1 MTSLM
6 VVIVAI
12 VPIVLI
18 ASISTYMYKW
28 ELSHQEAEGL
38 AEDYIF
44 TCRRALYMETHTG
57 EFNKNE
63 VSKDQMIRTAKLLS
77 TCDSN
82 MLYYK
87 GRCEIDFSNIFC
99 TNSSLD
105 GYLILRGIENAERPT
120 EFTKI

>member
-1 MTSLM
+1 M

-12 VPIVLI
+12 VPMVLM
-18 ASISTYMYKW
+18 ASISMYMYKW
-28 ELSHQEAEGL
+28 ELLHQEAEGL
-38 AEDYIF
+38 AAEYIF
-44 TCRRALYMETHTG
+44 TCRRTLHLEIHTG
-57 EFNKNE
+57 DIKEDE
-63 VSKDQMIRTAKLLS
+63 VSKDQMTRTAKLLS
-77 TCDSN
+77 ICDNN

-87 GRCEIDFSNIFC
+87 GRCEIDSSKIFC

>member
-1 MTSLM
+1 M

-12 VPIVLI
+12 VPMVLM

-28 ELSHQEAEGL
+28 ELLHQEAEGL
-38 AEDYIF
+38 AEEYIF
-44 TCRRALYMETHTG
+44 TCRRTLYLETHTDDIN
-57 EFNKNE
+57 ENE
-63 VSKDQMIRTAKLLS
+63 VSKDQMARTAKLLS
-77 TCDSN
+77 ICDNN

-87 GRCEIDFSNIFC
+87 GRCEIDLSKIFC

>member
-1 MTSLM
+1 MTSLT

-12 VPIVLI
+12 VPIVLVV
-18 ASISTYMYKW
+18 SISTYMYKW

-44 TCRRALYMETHTG
+44 TCRRSLYLETHTG
-57 EFNKNE
+57 DLYKNE
-63 VSKDQMIRTAKLLS
+63 ASKDQLIRNAKLLS

-87 GRCEIDFSNIFC
+87 GRCEIDFSKIFC

>member
-1 MTSLM
+1 MTSLA

-12 VPIVLI
+12 VPMVLM

-28 ELSHQEAEGL
+28 GLLHQEAEGL
-38 AEDYIF
+38 AEEYIF
-44 TCRRALYMETHTG
+44 TCRRALYLETHTG
-57 EFNKNE
+57 DFIENK
-63 VSKDQMIRTAKLLS
+63 VSKDQITRTAKLLS
-77 TCDSN
+77 ICDNN

-87 GRCEIDFSNIFC
+87 GRCEIDFSKIFC

>member
-1 MTSLM
+1 MTSLT

-12 VPIVLI
+12 VPIVLVV
-18 ASISTYMYKW
+18 SISTYMYKW

-44 TCRRALYMETHTG
+44 TCRRSLYLETHTG
-57 EFNKNE
+57 DLYKNE
-63 VSKDQMIRTAKLLS
+63 VSKDQLIRNAKLLS

-87 GRCEIDFSNIFC
+87 GRCEIDFSKIFC

>member
-1 MTSLM
+1 MTSLT

-12 VPIVLI
+12 IPMVLV

-28 ELSHQEAEGL
+28 ELLHQEAEGL
-38 AEDYIF
+38 AEEYIF
-44 TCRRALYMETHTG
+44 TCRRTLYLETQTRD
-57 EFNKNE
+57 FNENE
-63 VSKDQMIRTAKLLS
+63 VSKDQMTRTEKLLS
-77 TCDSN
+77 ICDNN

-87 GRCEIDFSNIFC
+87 GRCEIDFSKRFC

-120 EFTKI
+120 QFTKI

>member
-1 MTSLM
+1 M

-12 VPIVLI
+12 VPMVLM
-18 ASISTYMYKW
+18 ASLSMYMYKW
-28 ELSHQEAEGL
+28 ELLHQEAEGL
-38 AEDYIF
+38 AEEYIF
-44 TCRRALYMETHTG
+44 TCRRTLHLETHTADIN
-57 EFNKNE
+57 EDE
-63 VSKDQMIRTAKLLS
+63 VSKDQMTRTAKLLS
-77 TCDSN
+77 ICDNN

-87 GRCEIDFSNIFC
+87 GRCEIDFSKIFC

>member
-1 MTSLM
+1 MTSLT

-12 VPIVLI
+12 VPIVLM
-18 ASISTYMYKW
+18 ASVSTYMYKW

-38 AEDYIF
+38 AEDSIF
-44 TCRRALYMETHTG
+44 TCRRALYLETHTG
-57 EFNKNE
+57 DLNKNE

-77 TCDSN
+77 TCDNN

-87 GRCEIDFSNIFC
+87 GRCEIDFSKSFC
-99 TNSSLD
+99 TTSSLD

-120 EFTKI
+120 GFTKI

>member
-1 MTSLM
+1 MTSLT

-12 VPIVLI
+12 VPIVLM
-18 ASISTYMYKW
+18 ASVSTYMYKW

-44 TCRRALYMETHTG
+44 TCRRALYLETHTG
-57 EFNKNE
+57 DFNKNE
-63 VSKDQMIRTAKLLS
+63 VSKDQMIRTAKVLS
-77 TCDSN
+77 NCDNN

-87 GRCEIDFSNIFC
+87 GRCEIDFSKIFC
-99 TNSSLD
+99 ANSSLD
-105 GYLILRGIENAERPT
+105 GYLILRGIENTERPT

>member
-1 MTSLM
+1 MTSLT

-12 VPIVLI
+12 VPIVLVV
-18 ASISTYMYKW
+18 SISTYMYKW

-44 TCRRALYMETHTG
+44 TCRRSLYLETHTG
-57 EFNKNE
+57 DLYKNE
-63 VSKDQMIRTAKLLS
+63 VSKDQLIRNAKLLS

-87 GRCEIDFSNIFC
+87 GRCEIDFSKIFC

-120 EFTKI
+120 AFTKI

>member
-1 MTSLM
+1 MTSLT

-12 VPIVLI
+12 VPMVLM

-28 ELSHQEAEGL
+28 ELLHQEAEGL

-44 TCRRALYMETHTG
+44 TCRRALYLETHTG
-57 EFNKNE
+57 DFNKNE
-63 VSKDQMIRTAKLLS
+63 VSKDQMAKTARLLS
-77 TCDSN
+77 ICDNN

-87 GRCEIDFSNIFC
+87 GRCEIDSSKIFC

-105 GYLILRGIENAERPT
+105 GYLILRGIEKAERAT
-120 EFTKI
+120 EITKI

>member
-1 MTSLM
+1 
-6 VVIVAI
+6 
-12 VPIVLI
+12 
-18 ASISTYMYKW
+18 MYKW

-44 TCRRALYMETHTG
+44 KCRRALYLETHTG
-57 EFNKNE
+57 DFNKNE
-63 VSKDQMIRTAKLLS
+63 VSKDQMIRTAKVLS
-77 TCDSN
+77 NCDNN

-87 GRCEIDFSNIFC
+87 GRCEIDFSKIFC